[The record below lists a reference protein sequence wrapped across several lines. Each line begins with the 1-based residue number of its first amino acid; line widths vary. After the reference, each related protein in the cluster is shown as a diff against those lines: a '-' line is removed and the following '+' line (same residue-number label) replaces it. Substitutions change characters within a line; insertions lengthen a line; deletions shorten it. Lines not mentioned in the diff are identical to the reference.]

1 MRKYIIYI
9 ASFVGSALL
18 QTGCYDDKGDY
29 DYHDVNT
36 MEIVIPETKVRMPK
50 EETVEVSITP
60 EISQT
65 LELNEENL
73 VFQWKKTIEGK
84 KAGSDRLSD
93 YKDYSVG
100 KECKVTI
107 EPYES
112 ENIGLMLVIT
122 DKKNGT
128 TWYQTGEVVIIRP
141 LNPCW
146 FVLQEKEEK
155 GVLGAIEG
163 TPEGY
168 YIYPDVF
175 KSELNKPFPLEGKP
189 LAVSARK
196 NYGDSYL
203 STMLGYFGFSVS
215 PALMVVTDRDLAL
228 LTPST
233 LITRY
238 PSNKI
243 LFEPT
248 GKKEPLNIEF
258 YKMCTHGELFVNS
271 GKAYCAPMD
280 GFCVPFSVKKGSE
293 FPAISAY
300 GSYGGGFLYFDSENH
315 CFLSSSLPAYFD
327 YMMNR
332 ATQEIRNYGV
342 KWSDQKPISTYS
354 MSDESNL
361 FDPDVIDPS
370 LEIHDIV
377 TGGNWGNFAYAIASP
392 RNGKELTVFKFSAQ
406 DEDPICAAQYTIAL
420 PSEVNVETAKFAASY
435 AYTAN
440 LIFMTSGNKLYRIDL
455 DRGSVIELYTYEADP
470 SAQIVALKFKD
481 SESVREEDDDEETG
495 EYKEKLGM
503 SLGLGINTADK
514 GVVVELQL
522 TVAGDVSREE
532 NSICV
537 YEDPE
542 QPIGKIVDISYNYE

>member
-1 MRKYIIYI
+1 M
-9 ASFVGSALL
+9 A
-18 QTGCYDDKGDY
+18 
-29 DYHDVNT
+29 
-36 MEIVIPETKVRMPK
+36 IVIPETKVRMPK
-50 EETVEVSITP
+50 EEAVEISIIP

-65 LELNEENL
+65 LEQNEENL

-100 KECKVTI
+100 KECKVTV

-128 TWYQTGEVVIIRP
+128 TWYQIGEVAIIRP

-146 FVLQEKEEK
+146 FVLQEKEGK

-168 YIYPDVF
+168 YVYPDGF
-175 KSELNKPFPLEGKP
+175 KSELNQSFPLEGKP

-196 NYGDSYL
+196 NYGDSFL
-203 STMLGYFGFSVS
+203 SSMLGFFGFKVS
-215 PALMVVTDRDLAL
+215 PALMVVTDRGLAL

-243 LFEPT
+243 LFEPA
-248 GKKEPLNIEF
+248 GKGEPLNIEF
-258 YKMCTHGELFVNS
+258 YKMSTHGELFVNS
-271 GKAYCAPMD
+271 GKTYCAPMD
-280 GFCVPFSVKKGSE
+280 GFCVPFSVKKESE

-300 GSYGGGFLYFDSENH
+300 GSYGGGFLFFDSESH
-315 CFLSSSLPAYFD
+315 RFLSASIPGYYD
-327 YMMNR
+327 YMMNQ
-332 ATQEIRNYGV
+332 ATQNIRNYGT
-342 KWSDQKPISTYS
+342 KWSDQKPVSTYS

-361 FDPDVIDPS
+361 FDPDVIDQS
-370 LEIHDIV
+370 LEIHDI
-377 TGGNWGNFAYAIASP
+377 AST
-392 RNGKELTVFKFSAQ
+392 NAK
-406 DEDPICAAQYTIAL
+406 
-420 PSEVNVETAKFAASY
+420 VNVETAKFAASY

-455 DRGSVIELYTYEADP
+455 DRGRAIELYTYETDP

-542 QPIGKIVDISYNYE
+542 QLIGKIVDISYNYE

>member
-1 MRKYIIYI
+1 MRKYIICI
-9 ASFVGSALL
+9 VSFIGAALL
-18 QTGCYDDKGDY
+18 QTSCYDDKGDY

-36 MEIVIPETKVRMPK
+36 MDIVIPQTKVRMPK
-50 EETVEVSITP
+50 EEAVEVSITP

-65 LELNEENL
+65 LEQNEENL

-146 FVLQEKEEK
+146 FVLQEKEGK

-168 YIYPDVF
+168 YVYPDVF
-175 KSELNKPFPLEGKP
+175 KSESNQIFPLEGRP
-189 LAVSARK
+189 LAVSVRK
-196 NYGDSYL
+196 DYGDSFL
-203 STMLGYFGFSVS
+203 SNMLSFMGFRVS
-215 PALMVVTDRDLAL
+215 PALMLVTDQDLAL
-228 LTPST
+228 LVPST
-233 LITRY
+233 LMTKY

-243 LFEPT
+243 LFEPVEK
-248 GKKEPLNIEF
+248 GEPLNIEY
-258 YKMCTHGELFVNS
+258 YKMSTHGELFVNN

-280 GFCVPFSVKKGSE
+280 GFCVPFSVKKESD
-293 FPAISAY
+293 FPTVSAY
-300 GSYGGGFLYFDSENH
+300 GSYGGGFLFFDSENH
-315 CFLSSSLPAYFD
+315 CFLNSSIPGVGD
-327 YMMNR
+327 YMGNQ
-332 ATQEIRNYGV
+332 ATQNIRNYGT
-342 KWSDQKPISTYS
+342 KWSDQKPVSTYS
-354 MSDESNL
+354 MSDESNV
-361 FDPDVIDPS
+361 FDPDAIDPS
-370 LEIHDIV
+370 LEVRDIV
-377 TGGNWGNFAYAIASP
+377 TGGSWGDFAYAIAAP

-406 DEDPICAAQYTIAL
+406 YEDPVCAARYTISL
-420 PSEVNVETAKFAASY
+420 PSDISVETAKFAASY

-440 LIFMTSGNKLYRIDL
+440 FIFMTSGNKLYRIDL
-455 DRGSVIELYTYEADP
+455 DRGRVVELYTYEVDP
-470 SAQIVALKFKD
+470 SAQIVSLKFKD

-503 SLGLGINTADK
+503 SLGLGINIADK
-514 GVVVELQL
+514 GIIVELQL

>member
-1 MRKYIIYI
+1 MRKYIICI
-9 ASFVGSALL
+9 VSFIGAALL

-36 MEIVIPETKVRMPK
+36 MDIVIPETKVRMPK
-50 EETVEVSITP
+50 EEAVEVSIIP

-65 LELNEENL
+65 LEQNEKNL

-100 KECKVTI
+100 KECKVTV

-128 TWYQTGEVVIIRP
+128 TWYQIGEVAIIRP

-146 FVLQEKEEK
+146 FVLQEKEGK

-168 YIYPDVF
+168 YVYPDVF
-175 KSELNKPFPLEGKP
+175 KSELNQSFPLEGKP

-196 NYGDSYL
+196 NYGDSFL
-203 STMLGYFGFSVS
+203 SSMLGFFGFKVS

-238 PSNKI
+238 P
-243 LFEPT
+243 
-248 GKKEPLNIEF
+248 
-258 YKMCTHGELFVNS
+258 
-271 GKAYCAPMD
+271 
-280 GFCVPFSVKKGSE
+280 FSVKKESE

-300 GSYGGGFLYFDSENH
+300 GSYGGGYLFFDSENH
-315 CFLSSSLPAYFD
+315 RFLASSILGFSD
-327 YMMNR
+327 YMVPNS
-332 ATQEIRNYGV
+332 ATQDIRNYGT
-342 KWSDQKPISTYS
+342 KWTDQKPVRTYLMS
-354 MSDESNL
+354 SDESNV
-361 FDPDVIDPS
+361 FDPNKIDPS
-370 LEIHDIV
+370 LEVHDIV
-377 TGGNWGNFAYAIASP
+377 TGGNGGNFAYAIAAP
-392 RNGKELTVFKFSAQ
+392 HNGKELTVFKFSAQ
-406 DEDPICAAQYTIAL
+406 DEDPICAARYTIAL

-440 LIFMTSGNKLYRIDL
+440 LIF
-455 DRGSVIELYTYEADP
+455 
-470 SAQIVALKFKD
+470 
-481 SESVREEDDDEETG
+481 
-495 EYKEKLGM
+495 
-503 SLGLGINTADK
+503 
-514 GVVVELQL
+514 
-522 TVAGDVSREE
+522 
-532 NSICV
+532 
-537 YEDPE
+537 
-542 QPIGKIVDISYNYE
+542 